1 MTFEWDPI
9 KARSNLRKHR
19 VSFEEAATAVLDPLS
34 KTALDPEHSFGERR
48 FITLGV
54 SGRGRL
60 IAVSYTERGRKIRVI
75 SARPATS
82 QERAIYEED

>member
-34 KTALDPEHSFGERR
+34 KTALDPEHSFSERR

-54 SGRGRL
+54 SRRGRL
-60 IAVSYTERGRKIRVI
+60 IAASYTERGTIRVI
-75 SARPATS
+75 SARPATQ
-82 QERAIYEED
+82 QERVMYEED